1 MTSGLRAPSSATAS
15 IRAAAGRAAP
25 DVLESLGV
33 DPSLG
38 LEAGE
43 VEQRRIAFGPIAIA
57 THHARVLTVLWHQLN
72 SPLLDLLVVA
82 ATASYFVGEQGDA
95 VIIGI
100 IVIASVGLGFVNEY
114 RAEKAAASLHAQAP
128 TRPSCCAEG
137 RSAAST

>member
-1 MTSGLRAPSSATAS
+1 MTSGLLAPSSATAS

-38 LEAGE
+38 LGAGE
-43 VEQRRIAFGPIAIA
+43 VEQRRIAFGPNAIA

-72 SPLLDLLVVA
+72 SPLLGLLVA
-82 ATASYFVGEQGDA
+82 ATASSFVGEQGDA
-95 VIIGI
+95 VIIG
-100 IVIASVGLGFVNEY
+100 IASVGLGFVNEY

>member
-1 MTSGLRAPSSATAS
+1 VTSGLRAPSSATAS

-38 LEAGE
+38 LGAGE
-43 VEQRRIAFGPIAIA
+43 VEQRRIAFGPNAIA

-72 SPLLDLLVVA
+72 SPLLGLLVA